1 MSQMARKKI
10 IVYNCYAIASPQ
22 QPLSTRYNISMNIV
36 KRKDFVQKNRLSIK
50 KILLQFKIK
59 WAGGDLFTKTTIL
72 IACLALLIC
81 CGGGVKIV
89 KDKLESSMSAMVS
102 LTYQE
107 AADGLNP
114 NGTRFNP
121 YLMVSEDVIN
131 QTEEKLGV
139 TIDQE
144 DLWLSFPQ
152 ITNKSN
158 YTTDFYVNY
167 KGPYNKKEVLETVVT
182 IWANL
187 FEENYTYNN
196 SSVLYTDSN
205 EDTDYIYLVT
215 WLTNEANEIA
225 SYAKT
230 RMKEDNVYS
239 LNGITFKNIYDS
251 ANNII
256 DVDIENFKT
265 YITTNGVSNDTV
277 ALVNSITYKDRL
289 LSDKK
294 TNYEAQYQ
302 NRRGAI
308 SLYDMTLFPTIS
320 VPSVS
325 NGIYYITTT
334 KTGLDYIYD
343 AAANASSN
351 SLSTQRMISDDQLLI
366 ANMDEENGTN
376 TEVLKQATNLYK
388 QLKEQISSLGK
399 QLKELDDSYNSTQ
412 IEPYYRIQIDG
423 ETFSPVIENETCDI
437 NKGACN

>member
-1 MSQMARKKI
+1 
-10 IVYNCYAIASPQ
+10 
-22 QPLSTRYNISMNIV
+22 MNIV

-59 WAGGDLFTKTTIL
+59 WAGGDLFTKATIL
-72 IACLALLIC
+72 IACIALLVC
-81 CGGGVKIV
+81 CGSGIKIF
-89 KDKLESSMSAMVS
+89 KDKLESSMSARIS

-121 YLMVSEDVIN
+121 YSMVSEEVIS
-131 QTEEKLGV
+131 QAEEKLGI
-139 TIDQE
+139 TIDQD

-158 YTTDFYVNY
+158 YTTDFYINY
-167 KGPYNKKEVLETVVT
+167 KGPHDKKEVLETVVT

-196 SSVLYTDSN
+196 SSILYTDPS

-265 YITTNGVSNDTV
+265 YITTNGVSNNTV
-277 ALVNSITYKDRL
+277 ALVDSITYKDRL

-302 NRRGAI
+302 NRREAI

-325 NGIYYITTT
+325 NGAYYITTT

-376 TEVLKQATNLYK
+376 TEVLKQANKLYE
-388 QLKEQISSLGK
+388 QLKEQISSLGE
-399 QLKELDDSYNSTQ
+399 QLKELDDNYNSTQ
-412 IEPYYRIQIDG
+412 IEPYYRVQIDG
-423 ETFSPVIENETCDI
+423 ETFSPVIESEACNTS
-437 NKGACN
+437 KGACD